1 MPYLKGK
8 FVNAN
13 GLEDRSW
20 YVRISQPKIWDF
32 KQAAEIAKKS
42 FLVLASDRH
51 RYLRLF
57 NVEKHLYK
65 RLPEGEYLAG
75 DFFNTIRTE
84 SGSPLSVFELV
95 QKVPNELKDEVVA
108 EIAAVH
114 VASDLGVV
122 LNHPHRLPK

>member
-1 MPYLKGK
+1 M
-8 FVNAN
+8 NAN
-13 GLEDRSW
+13 GLENRSW

-32 KQAAEIAKKS
+32 KQAAEIAKKP

-65 RLPEGEYLAG
+65 RLPEGEHLAG